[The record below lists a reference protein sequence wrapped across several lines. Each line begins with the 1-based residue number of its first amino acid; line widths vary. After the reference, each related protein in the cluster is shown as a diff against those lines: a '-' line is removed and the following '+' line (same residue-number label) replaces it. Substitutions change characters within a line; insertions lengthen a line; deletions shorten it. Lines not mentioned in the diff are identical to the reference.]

1 MGYASYRSS
10 YNGGVVNSVSEYR
23 KRWLLK
29 TTGSEYPDNNDSEVI
44 QKLLT
49 EYHTEGTTPERKK
62 ELKHDILMRCYFMF
76 PSFLRKNYH
85 LPAELF
91 NDAVQNMAA
100 NTLRA
105 IELFN
110 PNLGYQFSNYLVG
123 WFRDG
128 AVSALRSV
136 YIVSAATL
144 RQAAIDAA
152 LPAEDE
158 DIEKDVSPFLAGN
171 IVVGNDA
178 PEETSDTSAGMYAD
192 QGDPKDALSSDSSN
206 CMDTC
211 DDDEESLWCSV
222 NGYTDDCKSR
232 VMRGANVVRGNV
244 VELDDSRY
252 YKLAP
257 GTEKN
262 EDIDDQIHQ
271 SQLVEWLEEA
281 LDKESGV
288 LTDEERFIIIHHY
301 GLFGTKPMIYSE
313 IAEIRKQK
321 GKGCAC
327 SRISQINSSAIRK
340 LRKFFEENKVERCPT

>member
-1 MGYASYRSS
+1 MGYTSYRSA

-23 KRWLLK
+23 KRWLLR
-29 TTGSEYPDNNDSEVI
+29 TTVSKYPNNSDSEVI
-44 QKLLT
+44 QRLLE

-105 IELFN
+105 IDLFK
-110 PNLGYQFSNYLVG
+110 PSLGYQFSNYLVG
-123 WFRDG
+123 WFRDA

-152 LPAEDE
+152 IPADDE
-158 DIEKDVSPFLAGN
+158 ELENDISPFLAGN
-171 IVVGNDA
+171 VAVGKDMSE
-178 PEETSDTSAGMYAD
+178 EETKTAADMYEAQAESRENSD
-192 QGDPKDALSSDSSN
+192 
-206 CMDTC
+206 CIDTC
-211 DDDEESLWCSV
+211 DDDESLLCTE
-222 NGYTDDCKSR
+222 NGYADDCKSR
-232 VMRGANVVRGNV
+232 VMRGASTVRGNI

-257 GTEKN
+257 GIEKD
-262 EDIDDQIHQ
+262 EDIDERIHQ

-281 LDKESGV
+281 LDKESGI

-301 GLFGTKPMIYSE
+301 GLFNTKPMIYSE

-340 LRKFFEENKVERCPT
+340 IRKFFEENSVESCHA